1 MYGEHCT
8 LAVCGVTEYFELF
21 AFGIGTFHFS
31 EQKKVH
37 INVSEGGQFHIVYVN
52 KGQVVS
58 ELFMFVY
65 QGQVGGQK
73 LAKICLRN
81 Y

>member
-21 AFGIGTFHFS
+21 VFGIGKFHFS

-37 INVSEGGQFHIVYVN
+37 INVSGGGQFQIVYVN
-52 KGQVVS
+52 KG
-58 ELFMFVY
+58 
-65 QGQVGGQK
+65 
-73 LAKICLRN
+73 
-81 Y
+81 